1 MKGLVLKSYD
11 YFLNHR
17 LVFWLVLLLG
27 FGLLTALASRIS
39 FEEDISRMLQMDS
52 KTREYRKLIQN
63 TRLVDKLVICIS
75 DRSPAGSPAEVKMAY
90 CDSLIER
97 LKTIDSSL
105 IRNITYTPDNF
116 PYIDVYEALLRNL
129 PFFMEEKDYAA
140 FDSVFRPE
148 NMQHHLVQKTKQ
160 LSSLT
165 GIMIQR
171 TLPLDPVGISDPLT
185 LRLRELGDASGYETV
200 NGYFF
205 TKDRKNLVLFVEPAN
220 PANETGKNTRLI
232 KAIEGFIDELGQ
244 DESFSGAECSYYGAT
259 AMSVGNARQIQRDT
273 IITLGVMC
281 FVLILLITS
290 VFRRKRTP
298 FIIFLPVAF
307 GLVFSLAFISLFEK
321 NISLIAIGATSVLL
335 GIAVNYPIH
344 ILTHRLH
351 ENNLRKVIG
360 DLVEPMTIGSATTIG
375 GFICLLFVKAEI
387 LHDFGLLGAFGLIGA
402 VIFSLIFMPHLIG
415 RQEGN
420 VSGRW
425 LERTSNI
432 RFESNPFLI
441 WTVILLTPVFL
452 YFSQFIQFDSDLMHL
467 NYVSPQLEKTEKI
480 LRGNETRKH
489 PVYVISYGKN
499 FDEAVASAGNI
510 RRLSDSLSQSG
521 LDIRYTGVG
530 DFLISEKEQKI
541 RLKRWRDYFTKEKIA
556 EIQTNLIASGKS
568 AGFKESAFLKFYT
581 TLNAPS
587 ESIESVDYELLK
599 SVFGKET
606 VSVNKDLTTIVSVMS
621 IPAESRTEIE
631 KLLNFQPA
639 ARMLDNKYLSSQLA
653 AIITDDFNFIALFT
667 SLLVF
672 VALLLTYGRIE
683 LALAAFLPMVVSWI
697 WILGLM
703 GLFNIQFNIVNII
716 LSTFIFGLGD
726 DYCIFTMDGLLQGY
740 RNNKKQLPV
749 IRMGIVLSGLTA
761 FIGFGVMIIARHPA
775 LQSIALVSVIGIS
788 SVLVISQVLIPLIF
802 NTFVTKPVSKGY
814 APVTMTAFIRTV
826 PAYFMAGV
834 FYLFLCFA
842 GFILLIVN
850 ISGKRNGQRLFNL
863 MLAKTARMLLF
874 FLRPVRRVYA
884 DPVNQG
890 LPAGIAVVAGEHSLT
905 GMLAVLSL
913 GQGVLLYTGRSR
925 QRLPLPGFLTRRA
938 GHDSATYLSDSDLE
952 IIQQK
957 ISTGYTV
964 AIMNAYPEM
973 DKGNF
978 LSANQGLVDLVCKN
992 NIEIIPVLLHSSP
1005 GNPAGFAATENILTV
1020 KVLESLHSPETTDY
1034 SVKGSLTGTI
1044 YQLFNDELDRLGK
1057 ELPAPGICRRRLISS
1072 YIFKGPGI
1080 ERAMRTVLKTE
1091 NNFEAINALV
1101 PVKGNVVV
1109 TGSGYGFLPFM
1120 LACYSPQRVV
1130 TGYEADAEKHEIAVN
1145 SCNQPAN
1152 LYFRHGTTE
1161 NDSLVPAGCL
1171 ILCNL
1176 LNAGNQHERFPLI
1189 ADYVS
1194 SVEPEGTLIVFN
1206 SLSGD
1211 TGQNLLA
1218 RLLSPFM
1225 HLFPS
1230 RGRKLSDQLKLPA
1243 AELTGILE
1251 KLNFIPDPGNH
1262 EPGKSGR
1269 ILVYKRKPA

>member
-1 MKGLVLKSYD
+1 MWV
-11 YFLNHR
+11 
-17 LVFWLVLLLG
+17 VLLLG
-27 FGLLTALASRIS
+27 FGLLAAMASRIS

-63 TRLVDKLVICIS
+63 THLVDKLVICIS
-75 DRSPAGSPAEVKMAY
+75 DHSPSGSPAEVKMAY
-90 CDSLIER
+90 CDSLVGR
-97 LKTIDSSL
+97 LKTIDTSL
-105 IRNITYTPDNF
+105 IRKITHTPDNF
-116 PYIDVYEALLRNL
+116 PYFDVYEALLRNL
-129 PFFMEEKDYAA
+129 PFFMEEKDYAG
-140 FDSVFRPE
+140 FDSVFNPD
-148 NMQHHLVQKTKQ
+148 NMQRHLIQKTKQ

-171 TLPLDPVGISDPLT
+171 TLPLDPVGISDPVT
-185 LRLRELGDASGYETV
+185 LRLRKLGDATGYEII

-232 KAIEGFIDELGQ
+232 RAIEGFIEELSQ
-244 DESFSGAECSYYGAT
+244 HESFSDTECSYYGAT

-307 GLVFSLAFISLFEK
+307 GLVFSLACISLIEK

-335 GIAVNYPIH
+335 AIAVNYPIH
-344 ILTHRLH
+344 ILTHRLQ

-402 VIFSLIFMPHLIG
+402 VIFSLVFMPHLIG

-499 FDEAVASAGNI
+499 FEGAVASAGNI
-510 RRLSDSLSQSG
+510 KRLSDSLSRSG

-541 RLKRWRDYFTKEKIA
+541 RLNRWRNYFTKEKIA
-556 EIQTNLIASGKS
+556 EIQTNLIASGNS
-568 AGFKESAFLKFYT
+568 AGFKESAFRNFYT
-581 TLNAPS
+581 TLSAPS

-599 SVFGKET
+599 NVFGKET

-621 IPAESRTEIE
+621 IPAGSRPEIE
-631 KLLNFQPA
+631 KLLGFQPD

-814 APVTMTAFIRTV
+814 TPVTLAAFIRTI
-826 PAYFMAGV
+826 PAYILAGV
-834 FYLFLCFA
+834 FLLILSFA
-842 GFILLIVN
+842 GFILPVIN
-850 ISGKRNGQRLFNL
+850 ISGKRHGRRLFNL
-863 MLAKTARMLLF
+863 MLAKAASILLF
-874 FLRPVRRVYA
+874 FLRPVRRIYA
-884 DPVNQG
+884 DPGNQG
-890 LPAGIAVVAGEHSLT
+890 LPAGIAVVAGEHSFT

-913 GQGVLLYTGRSR
+913 GPSVIIYADKNR
-925 QRLPLPGFLTRRA
+925 QKLPLPCFLSRWA
-938 GHDSATYLSDSDLE
+938 GHCYTADIDDLNID
-952 IIQQK
+952 IIQHS
-957 ISTGYTV
+957 ISVGQTVVIMTGYPATADGIEISV
-964 AIMNAYPEM
+964 TPRIAELARKFNM
-973 DKGNF
+973 D
-978 LSANQGLVDLVCKN
+978 
-992 NIEIIPVLLHSSP
+992 IIPVLIHNGSNCP
-1005 GNPAGFAATENILTV
+1005 VGFTATTDILTI
-1020 KVLESLHSPETTDY
+1020 KVLESLRLPELSDRT
-1034 SVKGSLTGTI
+1034 V
-1044 YQLFNDELDRLGK
+1044 NDRLS
-1057 ELPAPGICRRRLISS
+1057 ETLLQLYSNEMHRLTEDLATPGNCKKRLISS

-1080 ERAMRTVLKTE
+1080 ERAMRSVLKTE
-1091 NNFEAINALV
+1091 NNFGAINALV
-1101 PVKGNVVV
+1101 PARGNVVV

-1120 LACYSPQRVV
+1120 LACYSPHRVV

-1145 SCNQPAN
+1145 GYNRPAN
-1152 LYFRHGTTE
+1152 LFFRHE
-1161 NDSLVPAGCL
+1161 IIEKDPLVPARCL

-1176 LNAGNQHERFPLI
+1176 LNAGIGQDKYPLI
-1189 ADYVS
+1189 DGYVS
-1194 SVEPEGTLIVFN
+1194 TVGPEGTLIIYN
-1206 SLSGD
+1206 TLSGNIR
-1211 TGQNLLA
+1211 QNLLFHM
-1218 RLLSPFM
+1218 LSPLLQ
-1225 HLFPS
+1225 LFPEYA
-1230 RGRKLSDQLKLPA
+1230 RKRSEQCKLPT
-1243 AELTGILE
+1243 AELAAILE
-1251 KLNFIPDPGNH
+1251 KLGFVPVPGNQ
-1262 EPGKSGR
+1262 ESEKTER
-1269 ILVYKRKPA
+1269 ILIYKRKPV